1 MEVQRQYDNMT
12 ARHYLTFLLDKKYIN
27 WEEYKSLV
35 KRTVD
40 KEELREIRG

>member
-1 MEVQRQYDNMT
+1 MDGQRQIDNMT
-12 ARHYLTFLLDKKYIN
+12 ARQYMTFLLDKKYIT

-40 KEELREIRG
+40 DKEV

>member
-1 MEVQRQYDNMT
+1 MDGQRQYDNMT
-12 ARHYLTFLLDKKYIN
+12 ARHYLTFLLDKKYIK

-40 KEELREIRG
+40 EEQIQ